1 MANPS
6 FLFLLGC
13 ALSLPLRAQTGILE
27 TYVQEGLSNN
37 LLLKQQSLDV
47 EKGLESLQQA
57 KALFLPA
64 VSFQAS
70 YTLSSG
76 GRRIE
81 LPVGDLLN
89 PVYSTLNLLT
99 QTNLF
104 PQIDNVSEQ
113 FLPNKFQETKV
124 RFGVPVYNS
133 ELLFNQKIRKLQ
145 FSATQAQFVAL
156 ERALKQDIR
165 TAYFQL
171 LQLHAARQ
179 IWQQARAVVEAYRTY
194 NERLVQ
200 NGVATKEI
208 VALAHY
214 ELAKIDQS
222 LLSTDAQQQSV
233 RAYFNFLLNKP
244 LQSEVVVDTTV
255 ENQLVALPPLD
266 SLLRLARAERHEL
279 KALDWGKRAAEQG
292 VELQLGNRFLP
303 KVSIG
308 GEAGFQGFGYHW
320 LDGKQA
326 FFLVQAGLTYPIFQ
340 GGLAKSKVQE
350 AKINLHAVQQ
360 HALHLDRQIALQ
372 VTHAYAAYQE
382 SVGNIDLASRGLS
395 AAKAVFDLTESRYR
409 QQQILFV
416 ELMEAQNRL
425 TAARLQLSI
434 ARIQV
439 HLTAAEL
446 LKITG
451 I

>member
-1 MANPS
+1 
-6 FLFLLGC
+6 
-13 ALSLPLRAQTGILE
+13 
-27 TYVQEGLSNN
+27 
-37 LLLKQQSLDV
+37 
-47 EKGLESLQQA
+47 
-57 KALFLPA
+57 
-64 VSFQAS
+64 
-70 YTLSSG
+70 
-76 GRRIE
+76 
-81 LPVGDLLN
+81 
-89 PVYSTLNLLT
+89 
-99 QTNLF
+99 
-104 PQIDNVSEQ
+104 
-113 FLPNKFQETKV
+113 
-124 RFGVPVYNS
+124 
-133 ELLFNQKIRKLQ
+133 
-145 FSATQAQFVAL
+145 
-156 ERALKQDIR
+156 
-165 TAYFQL
+165 
-171 LQLHAARQ
+171 
-179 IWQQARAVVEAYRTY
+179 
-194 NERLVQ
+194 
-200 NGVATKEI
+200 
-208 VALAHY
+208 
-214 ELAKIDQS
+214 
-222 LLSTDAQQQSV
+222 
-233 RAYFNFLLNKP
+233 